1 MTTKNTEFKMR
12 ANEAAEK
19 FLYRRG
25 YDILETQWTCE
36 AGTVD
41 VVAREDDALV
51 FVDVRFTDL
60 SDSDFPGTAMTE
72 DERRA
77 REAVAMAYLSE
88 SDFIDMRI
96 RFDTL
101 DVKAVAPD
109 RAILRHHINAMS
121 LMAS

>member
-1 MTTKNTEFKMR
+1 MTTKNTTFKIR
-12 ANEAAEK
+12 ANEVAEK

-51 FVDVRFTDL
+51 FVDVRFTDP
-60 SDSDFPGTAMTE
+60 SDPDFPGTVMTE

-77 REAVAMAYLSE
+77 REAVAMAYLRE
-88 SDFIDMRI
+88 SDFVDMRI

-101 DVKAVAPD
+101 DIKALAPG
-109 RAILRHHINAMS
+109 RAMLRHHINAMS